1 MSKVETDPP
10 VRRSLSRGGL
20 VLAPTVGLA
29 NGINY
34 GYSVLMAALLGPSA
48 FGALGALLALVLIGS
63 VPGLALQTVV
73 ARHAALLR
81 SDGDPVG
88 LWRATLH
95 LSARWSAVLFA
106 ATALASP
113 VLRGYLHLGSLV
125 PALMLALVV
134 APTPFGFAAQ
144 GALLGRE
151 AFARLGTVGV
161 TSAVCKL
168 AGGLAPSARARAAAG
183 PGGAGGAAR
192 AGRPV
197 PAHQPG
203 RAAGQALPAA
213 GGLRAVRARRA
224 GRQDRLLGP
233 AVRHLPGVRP
243 HGPQRRPPAAAGG
256 VGRHHRGQRAAAGGR
271 AGGTGPPGRGA
282 AAARPR
288 LRPHHSAAAAV
299 RHARQQPGSGPAAA
313 VRADRGRRA
322 AHGPPAGRRRRG
334 RGRRLAGGPPPE
346 RPPWRIWHMIWHTVG
361 MRTTLDIDDDLLAAL
376 LERYPGRSKTEA
388 IEAALRAYLAEDAVS
403 RLRRLAG
410 AFDIDDV
417 SATTR
422 AHDRRS

>member
-168 AGGLAPSARARAAAG
+168 AGGLALVAAGLGVTGAMAGAAAG
-183 PGGAGGAAR
+183 SVVGAL
-192 AGRPV
+192 AGL
-197 PAHQPG
+197 
-203 RAAGQALPAA
+203 ALVRDATPPEPAA
-213 GGLRAVRARRA
+213 G
-224 GRQDRLLGP
+224 P
-233 AVRHLPGVRP
+233 
-243 HGPQRRPPAAAGG
+243 RPPP
-256 VGRHHRGQRAAAGGR
+256 RAPP
-271 AGGTGPPGRGA
+271 PPG
-282 AAARPR
+282 
-288 LRPHHSAAAAV
+288 
-299 RHARQQPGSGPAAA
+299 
-313 VRADRGRRA
+313 
-322 AHGPPAGRRRRG
+322 
-334 RGRRLAGGPPPE
+334 
-346 RPPWRIWHMIWHTVG
+346 
-361 MRTTLDIDDDLLAAL
+361 
-376 LERYPGRSKTEA
+376 
-388 IEAALRAYLAEDAVS
+388 
-403 RLRRLAG
+403 
-410 AFDIDDV
+410 
-417 SATTR
+417 
-422 AHDRRS
+422 

>member
-168 AGGLAPSARARAAAG
+168 AGGLALVAAGLGVTGALAGAAAG
-183 PGGAGGAAR
+183 SVVGALAGLALVRDATR
-192 AGRPV
+192 RELAAGRRHRPG
-197 PAHQPG
+197 PAP
-203 RAAGQALPAA
+203 RLDPEALVA
-213 GGLRAVRARRA
+213 
-224 GRQDRLLGP
+224 LLGLVGLYLLTNLDVP
-233 AVRHLPGVRP
+233 LARHYL
-243 HGPQRRPPAAAGG
+243 PPAASGLYALGGLVAKIAFWGPQFAIFLVFARMVTSGDRRRLLAGSAATIVASG
-256 VGRHHRGQRAAAGGR
+256 LLLAAGLAVLARLDVALPLLGR
-271 AGGTGPPGRGA
+271 DYARITPLLPLFAMLGSSLAVVQLLLFEQIAVGARRMGR
-282 AAARPR
+282 
-288 LRPHHSAAAAV
+288 LLVAAAAV
-299 RHARQQPGSGPAAA
+299 EVALVAAWLHHSIAQIVGTGLAVALTLVAVGAWRA
-313 VRADRGRRA
+313 VRHPNGR
-322 AHGPPAGRRRRG
+322 HGESG
-334 RGRRLAGGPPPE
+334 
-346 RPPWRIWHMIWHTVG
+346 I
-361 MRTTLDIDDDLLAAL
+361 
-376 LERYPGRSKTEA
+376 
-388 IEAALRAYLAEDAVS
+388 
-403 RLRRLAG
+403 
-410 AFDIDDV
+410 
-417 SATTR
+417 
-422 AHDRRS
+422 